1 MKTLSIYAV
10 LIFSILFSTTTY
22 AQQTVKE
29 TIKVWGNC
37 GMCKKTIEKAAKEAG
52 AKSASWSEETH
63 SLSVSY
69 SNKKTS
75 SAKIQESIARTG
87 YDTQDLTADS
97 KAYDNLH
104 GCCQYE
110 RKASDAANTNTKV
123 CCDHAGCGGEAGICK
138 EMAGCKDT
146 ACCKM

>member
-10 LIFSILFSTTTY
+10 LIFSILFSTTSY

-52 AKSASWSEETH
+52 AKSASWNEETH
-63 SLSVSY
+63 ALSVSY

-75 SAKIQESIARTG
+75 RVKIQESIARTG

-110 RKASDAANTNTKV
+110 RKAGDAANKNTKA
-123 CCDHAGCGGEAGICK
+123 CCDHADCGTEADACK
-138 EMAGCKDT
+138 EMTGCKDT
-146 ACCKM
+146 ACCKK